1 MSQIALFKQ
10 GMRRVSGTVT
20 IVTTRG
26 PAGQRRGVTATAICS
41 LSISPPAVLAC
52 VNRETWVGQ
61 FAPISRIFCVNVLA
75 RAQREVAEA
84 FAGRTGH
91 VGEDRFQVG
100 DWETMDS
107 GAPALA
113 GAIASFD
120 CRLERHVEFSSH
132 LVLVG
137 EVGQTILGPKNAEP
151 QIYFD
156 GAFTTSAAP
165 SQNPGRNA

>member
-1 MSQIALFKQ
+1 MEAVDSMTEVALFKQ
-10 GMRRVSGTVT
+10 GMRRVSGAVT

-26 PAGQRRGVTATAICS
+26 PAGERRGVTATAICS
-41 LSISPPAVLAC
+41 LSVSPPAVIAC

-61 FAPISRIFCVNVLA
+61 FAPVSRIFCVNVLA
-75 RAQREVAEA
+75 RAQRDVAEA

-91 VGEDRFQVG
+91 IGEDRFQIG
-100 DWETMDS
+100 DWGALDS
-107 GAPALA
+107 GAPALR

-120 CRLERHVEFSSH
+120 CRLERNVEFASH

-137 EVGQTILGPKNAEP
+137 EVGRTILGAKDAEP
-151 QIYFD
+151 LIYFD

-165 SQNPGRNA
+165 S